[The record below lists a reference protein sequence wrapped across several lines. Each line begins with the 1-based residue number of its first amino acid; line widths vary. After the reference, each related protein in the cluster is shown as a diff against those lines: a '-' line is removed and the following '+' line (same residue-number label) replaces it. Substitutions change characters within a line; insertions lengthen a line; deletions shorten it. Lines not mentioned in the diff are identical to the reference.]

1 MRSTRWMAAVLGVSL
16 WLTGCSSTQTSSRRS
31 LSQDDEATDVH
42 SAEVYARRRPPIADL
57 PVPIGFE
64 LDEQR
69 SRHSKSGPFRMVDHV
84 YTGKGDRFAVSR
96 FYKRYMKMSRW
107 TLVQDVFAQGVITL
121 SFDKGSERCS
131 VSIESNGWG
140 DRLRVNVFL
149 SSTGRIVSPET
160 TRSGGSRA
168 RRRQG

>member
-1 MRSTRWMAAVLGVSL
+1 MRSTKWIAVALGVSL
-16 WLTGCSSTQTSSRRS
+16 WLAGCSTTQTSSRRS
-31 LSQDDEATDVH
+31 LSHDDEADDGR

-96 FYKRYMKMSRW
+96 FYKRYMQMSRW

-160 TRSGGSRA
+160 APGGARS